1 MQVLLMDDAIVTE
14 DIACF
19 SEGMREKVV
28 LLDRNLPG
36 TEDLGV

>member
-1 MQVLLMDDAIVTE
+1 MLVLLMDDSIVTE

-28 LLDRNLPG
+28 LLDRNLPR
-36 TEDLGV
+36 TEDSGG